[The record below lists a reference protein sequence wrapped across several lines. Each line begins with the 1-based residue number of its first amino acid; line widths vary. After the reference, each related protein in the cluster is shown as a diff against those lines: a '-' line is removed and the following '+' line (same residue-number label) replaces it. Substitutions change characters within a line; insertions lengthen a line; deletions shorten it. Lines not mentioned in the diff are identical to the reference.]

1 MENITLKVNR
11 RKVAKRQVGE
21 LVKWLKRQG
30 KKINIIW
37 DKDEVLPGGTDIL
50 IVMGGDGTFLGGAR
64 MAAPLGI
71 PVLGIDFGG
80 LGFLSEVDAKEATL
94 YLKKI
99 FDGHYN
105 VEERMVLECT
115 INRGEEMHGP
125 FLAVNDVVI
134 SKTSVR
140 LLRLKVHINN
150 EYFHEYPGDGVIVS
164 SSTGSTAYSLSA
176 GGPIVSPELGVMVIT
191 SICPHTLF
199 ARSIVISGDDEITVA
214 IPPDRND
221 VVLTIDGQIEH
232 PLMGG
237 DVLYV
242 RKSEHTAKLIR
253 VKKPRF
259 YETVRD
265 KFRLT

>member
-1 MENITLKVNR
+1 MEHITLKVNQQ
-11 RKVAKRQVGE
+11 KVTKRQTAD
-21 LVKWLKRQG
+21 LARWLKTQG
-30 KKINIIW
+30 KKVGFLWN
-37 DKDEVLPGGTDIL
+37 KEEVLPSETEML

-80 LGFLSEVDAKEATL
+80 LGFLSEINEAEAKT
-94 YLKKI
+94 YLKKV
-99 FDGHYN
+99 FEGDYD
-105 VEERMVLECT
+105 VEERMALECAVG
-115 INRGEEMHGP
+115 RGSEKAAA
-125 FLAVNDVVI
+125 FLAVNDVVA

-140 LLRLKVHINN
+140 LLRLKVYINN

-176 GGPIVSPELGVMVIT
+176 GGPIVSPELDVMVIT

-199 ARSIVISGDDEITVA
+199 ARSIVISGGDEIGVVV
-214 IPPDRND
+214 PSNRND

-237 DVLYV
+237 DILKV
-242 RKSEHTAKLIR
+242 RKSEHTVKLIR